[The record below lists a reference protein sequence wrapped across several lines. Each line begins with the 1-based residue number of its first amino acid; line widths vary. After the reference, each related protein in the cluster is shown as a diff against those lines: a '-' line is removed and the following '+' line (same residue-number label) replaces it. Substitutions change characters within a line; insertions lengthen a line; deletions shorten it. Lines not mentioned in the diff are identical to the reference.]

1 MEASST
7 KHLRSYAKS
16 RKSGAGPWMWQ
27 RITGLALVI
36 MTLGHYVWMH
46 YNPTNGHDFDASAER
61 LTNPVF
67 IGLYIGFIT
76 IGMYHGVQ
84 GCWNIIR
91 DFKFRPWL
99 SYTLIGTLVI
109 LAFIFLGIGYN
120 TVLTFDPL
128 KP

>member
-1 MEASST
+1 MQDST
-7 KHLRSYAKS
+7 KHLHSYAKS

-36 MTLGHYVWMH
+36 LTIGHYVWMH
-46 YNPTNGHDFDASAER
+46 YTPKSGHSFDTTAGR
-61 LTNPVF
+61 LSDPVF
-67 IGLYIGFIT
+67 KGLYLAFIT

-91 DFKFRPWL
+91 DFKLKSWL
-99 SYTLIGTLVI
+99 SYSLLGALVI
-109 LAFIFLGIGYN
+109 LAFVFLGIGYN
-120 TVLTFDPL
+120 TVFSFDPT